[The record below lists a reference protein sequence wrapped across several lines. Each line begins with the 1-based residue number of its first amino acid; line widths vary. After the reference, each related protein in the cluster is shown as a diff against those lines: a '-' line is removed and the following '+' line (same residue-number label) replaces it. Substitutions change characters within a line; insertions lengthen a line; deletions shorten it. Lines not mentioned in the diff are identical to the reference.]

1 MSHDVVV
8 TNCCRH
14 GPVWYS
20 NETHNLD
27 QYLCYKS
34 QMILSYYLWTRVCK
48 FQINLQLYVY
58 MYLERRYMYTYFEKV
73 NIVFHYIM

>member
-1 MSHDVVV
+1 MSPDVVV

-20 NETHNLD
+20 NETHKLD

-34 QMILSYYLWTRVCK
+34 QMISISCFLSRMGVANVGTDSLQVQVYLIDPMT
-48 FQINLQLYVY
+48 
-58 MYLERRYMYTYFEKV
+58 KV
-73 NIVFHYIM
+73 FLK